1 MNGERKTENGKR
13 KTAERDR
20 KGANGCSCG
29 ERPNA
34 TDWERTGVLAENG
47 KRKTESGERPNAT
60 DRERTGVLSESG
72 KRRTEGGVNGWL
84 RKRFDTMKPKFSKG
98 GRFEKL
104 SSTFEAFESFAF
116 TPNTVTG
123 GKAYKRYR
131 GCHLRDAVDLKRTII
146 TVVIALMPALLFG
159 MWNIG
164 YQHYMADDIIRIKMG
179 GMFFLDHLLCFVFG
193 FLRMLPI
200 IVTSYIIGLGI
211 EFLFA
216 EIRHEEVSEGF
227 IATGLIIS
235 MIVPVTV
242 PLWQLALAVSFAV
255 VIGKEVFGGSGY
267 NFLNP
272 ALVARAFLFFSYP
285 SHMSGDS
292 IWIAADLW
300 GSDAVTGATPLGQ
313 LMSGQSLSASAVEMF
328 LGTIPGSTCET
339 SVVAILLGAA
349 LLLITGVASWRIML
363 SVLLGGGL
371 TGLLFNGIGANE
383 YMQIP
388 FYYHYL
394 MGGFMFGCVFMATDP
409 VTAAQ
414 TNIGKW
420 IYGFLIGVFAV
431 VLRVL
436 NPAYPEGM
444 MLAILLMNCFAPLID
459 HCVVAANINRR
470 KKRWAISER
479 RAEL

>member
-1 MNGERKTENGKR
+1 MTL
-13 KTAERDR
+13 RDFF
-20 KGANGCSCG
+20 
-29 ERPNA
+29 
-34 TDWERTGVLAENG
+34 
-47 KRKTESGERPNAT
+47 
-60 DRERTGVLSESG
+60 DR
-72 KRRTEGGVNGWL
+72 
-84 RKRFDTMKPKFSKG
+84 MKPEFSKG
-98 GRFEKL
+98 GKFEKFE
-104 SSTFEAFESFAF
+104 STFDAFESFAF

-123 GKAYKRYR
+123 DKACKRYK

-146 TVVIALMPALLFG
+146 TVVMALRPALLFG

-164 YQHYMADDIIRIKMG
+164 HQTAVTYS
-179 GMFFLDHLLCFVFG
+179 LDWGFWHEIWFG

-200 IVTSYIIGLGI
+200 IAVSYVVGLAI

-216 EIRHEEVSEGF
+216 EVRHEEVSEGF
-227 IATGLIIS
+227 IGTGLIIS

-242 PLWQLALAVSFAV
+242 PLWQLAIAVAFAV

-285 SHMSGDS
+285 SHMSGDQV
-292 IWIAADLW
+292 WIAAPFHFA
-300 GSDAVTGATPLGQ
+300 GDAISGATPLGQ
-313 LMSGQSLSASAVEMF
+313 LMAGQHLSASALDMF

-349 LLLITGVASWRIML
+349 LLLTTGVASWRIML
-363 SVLLGGGL
+363 GVLLGGGV

-409 VTAAQ
+409 VTAAH
-414 TNIGKW
+414 TNTGKW
-420 IYGFLIGVFAV
+420 IYGLLIGVFAV

-459 HCVVAANINRR
+459 HCVIAVNVNRR
-470 KKRWAISER
+470 KKRWAMAER
-479 RAEL
+479 RAES